1 MPQPVA
7 TGAATRGVVRLSA
20 ALSAKVAPGDTV
32 FVFARAAQGPR
43 MPLAIIK
50 RTVADLPLAF
60 SLDDSSAMSPEFK
73 LSSFPSVVIGAR
85 ISRSG
90 DAMPRS
96 GDLVGQVGPVDTG
109 SGNLVIVIDAVQP

>member
-1 MPQPVA
+1 M
-7 TGAATRGVVRLSA
+7 VRLDG
-20 ALSAKVAPGDTV
+20 ALAAKVAPGDTV

-50 RTVADLPLAF
+50 RKAGDLPLAF
-60 SLDDSSAMSPEFK
+60 SLDDSSAMSPELK
-73 LSSFPSVVIGAR
+73 LSRFPSVVIGAR

-109 SGNLVIVIDAVQP
+109 SGNLVIVIDGVQP